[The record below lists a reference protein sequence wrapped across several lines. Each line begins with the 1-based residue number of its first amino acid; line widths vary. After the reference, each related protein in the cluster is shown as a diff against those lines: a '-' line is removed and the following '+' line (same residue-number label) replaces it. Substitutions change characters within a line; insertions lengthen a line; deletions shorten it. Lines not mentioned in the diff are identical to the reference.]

1 MQSIDIQPTCGRA
14 TVYAGEYLLLDSDV
28 SRGGGT
34 NQTAL
39 LQAILDKAEVCIW

>member
-28 SRGGGT
+28 SRGGRHQSNG
-34 NQTAL
+34 A
-39 LQAILDKAEVCIW
+39 AAGDSG